1 MLANIIII
9 AILVSLVTLAI
20 RKIVRDKKTGA
31 GSCGCGCSSCP
42 SHSCCHPSEIPE
54 RFKLKK

>member
-9 AILVSLVTLAI
+9 AILAGLVTLAI

-31 GSCGCGCSSCP
+31 GSCGCSSCP

>member
-20 RKIVRDKKTGA
+20 RKIVRDKKSGA
-31 GSCGCGCSSCP
+31 GSCGCGCGSCP
-42 SHSCCHPSEIPE
+42 SHGCCHPAEIPE

>member
-31 GSCGCGCSSCP
+31 GSCGC
-42 SHSCCHPSEIPE
+42 E

>member
-20 RKIVRDKKTGA
+20 RKIVRDKKTGHT
-31 GSCGCGCSSCP
+31 P
-42 SHSCCHPSEIPE
+42 PFP
-54 RFKLKK
+54 RFC